1 MTVQVRE
8 SQKTPLWRNAAFLK
22 WLVQLVAL
30 GAVLA
35 VFLVLVNRALANFE
49 ARGTDLNWNW
59 LTDPSDFLVFEGID
73 LDPDSG
79 IRALAVGAIN
89 TLRVT
94 FFGIIVATLLGT
106 IVGVG
111 RLSSNWIVNKI
122 STVYIETIRNI
133 PLLVQIFFWQAIAIT
148 LPGLIDSDIGEYWFK
163 SSNKGFAF
171 AWFSWLTGF
180 LPWLVFIAAGIFVG
194 GYVAKRRLRHQEET
208 GNPGHGQS
216 WALATLFLFT
226 VVGWFAWPILSFM
239 KPVFGGI
246 ASVFDSLPPIL
257 VPIVIAV
264 LALLAAGWWIRNFFE
279 SRRTPAG
286 FGKLTDDDWFRVIFT
301 GFTGI
306 FIAVGVFVF
315 SGLTMTTV
323 AGEVLSIAELVLKG
337 IGNVFDW
344 LARGFSSEGT
354 QPLNFSKAS
363 VIQRGNFVQY
373 GTTGAVM
380 TIPFFAVW
388 FGVTLYTGSFIA
400 EIVRGGILAVSR
412 GQTEAAQAVGLKRSQ
427 LLRLII
433 LPQAFRIILPPMGN
447 QYLNLFKNTSLGT
460 AVAFAEIVAVG
471 STLMNKNGQ
480 TLPIV
485 LVWMAFFLGGSLLI
499 SAIVNYYNRKLK
511 LVER

>member
-8 SQKTPLWRNAAFLK
+8 HQKTPLWRNAAFLK

-35 VFLVLVNRALANFE
+35 IFLLLANRALANFE

-94 FFGIIVATLLGT
+94 FFGIIVATVLGT

-148 LPGLIDSDIGEYWFK
+148 LPGLVAADIGEYWFK
-163 SSNKGFAF
+163 SSNKGFGL
-171 AWFSWLTGF
+171 AWFSWQTGF
-180 LPWLVFIAAGIFVG
+180 FPWLAIIAVGIAVAS
-194 GYVAKRRLRHQEET
+194 YVARRRIRHQEET
-208 GNPGHGQS
+208 GEPAHSQS
-216 WALATLFLFT
+216 WAFATMLLFAI
-226 VVGWFAWPILSFM
+226 VGWFAWPILSFM
-239 KPVFGGI
+239 EPVFGGI
-246 ASVFDSLPPIL
+246 ANVFDSLPPIL
-257 VPIVIAV
+257 VPIVIAA
-264 LALLAAGWWIRNFFE
+264 LALLAAGLWIRNFFE

-286 FGKLTDDDWFRVIFT
+286 FGKLTDDDWFRVIFA
-301 GFTGI
+301 GVSGI
-306 FIAVGVFVF
+306 IIAVVAFVL

-323 AGEVLSIAELVLKG
+323 AGDVLSLAELVLRG
-337 IGNVFDW
+337 ISNVFDW
-344 LARGFSSEGT
+344 LARGFSSDGT
-354 QPLNFSKAS
+354 QPLHFSKAS

-373 GTTGAVM
+373 SDTGAVM

-400 EIVRGGILAVSR
+400 EIVRGGILAVSK

-427 LLRLII
+427 LLRLIV

-485 LVWMAFFLGGSLLI
+485 LVWMAFFLSGSLMI
-499 SAIVNYYNRKLK
+499 SAVVNYYNRRLK